1 MEGSDVTTA
10 VIDAHAHVW
19 TQDRVRYPFG
29 PLDGLPPPHDVR
41 TPNEFDTDSADE
53 SVAGV
58 LLIQPRIYG
67 YDHSYVYQAAAAMS
81 GRARVM
87 PLIDA
92 SRPDAPAILH
102 RHARSAMTAGFRVI
116 ALGPLST
123 EWLDSQGAQWLWKA
137 GAELNL
143 PAGFLVEPNQLP
155 LVRQI
160 ADAHPQLNVVIDH
173 LARCHGQQLAAW
185 TTALC
190 TLIELPNVY
199 VKISAIGTL
208 SRNAFPHR
216 DMWPL
221 VDALYCA
228 AGARKLLWG
237 SDWPHNMVTGS
248 YGSSRAAVA
257 QALAGAPDADH
268 DAIFRCTAAH
278 LFGFDVNTTTAGV
291 ARGDT

>member
-1 MEGSDVTTA
+1 MTAA

-19 TQDRVRYPFG
+19 TQDRVRYPFE
-29 PLDGLPPPHDVR
+29 PLDDLPTPQDLR
-41 TPNEFDTDSADE
+41 TPAEFDADSADE

-67 YDHSYVYQAAAAMS
+67 YDHSYVYQAAASMS

-92 SRPDAPAILH
+92 SRPDAATILL
-102 RHARSAMTAGFRVI
+102 RHVRSPLTAGFRVI
-116 ALGPLST
+116 ALGT
-123 EWLDSQGAQWLWKA
+123 HNAEWFGWSGAQRLWEV
-137 GAELNL
+137 GARLNL
-143 PAGFLVEPNQLP
+143 PVGFLVDPNQLP
-155 LVRQI
+155 LVRQV
-160 ADAHPQLNVVIDH
+160 AEAHPQLNVIVDH
-173 LARCHGQQLAAW
+173 LARCNGQEREAP
-185 TTALC
+185 ALC
-190 TLIELPNVY
+190 SLIELPNVY
-199 VKISAIGTL
+199 VKISAIDAL

-221 VDALYCA
+221 VHGLYGA

-257 QALAGAPDADH
+257 QALARAPDADH
-268 DAIFRCTAAH
+268 DAIFHTTAAH
-278 LFGFDVNTTTAGV
+278 LFGFDVNTTTAG
-291 ARGDT
+291 AAHGGT